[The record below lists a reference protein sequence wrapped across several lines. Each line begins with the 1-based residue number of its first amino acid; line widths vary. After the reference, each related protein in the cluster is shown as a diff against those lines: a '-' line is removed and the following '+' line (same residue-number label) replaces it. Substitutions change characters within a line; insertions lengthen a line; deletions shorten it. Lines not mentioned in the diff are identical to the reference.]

1 MGGPDNDALPTTD
14 HDPLSGINKVPW
26 ERLHHA
32 YGPAVDVPGQ
42 LRALRSPDE
51 QLRARAHAEMRGNI
65 YHQGTRWQAS
75 CYAVPFLVA
84 LVADPST
91 PERSAVMKLLRAVS
105 VGDLRDS
112 DLPLDVDQ
120 QFSASATASD
130 DDVALLVAVLYDED
144 RDMEEVPEGVDVA
157 VDARWRHDAYEAAAL
172 HTGTYTRLLAD
183 PDAEV
188 AALAAELLAWF
199 PPDDA
204 ALQAL
209 VNVPADGRHSLV
221 RASANLTLAYMN
233 RDDSGIDSRLHDQL
247 TSELPVVRRTAAVA
261 LALRSRRA
269 LPEASIDV
277 LTEPVAALSIPA
289 VPGWNRAMEG
299 FVAIALRRA
308 HEMLS

>member
-1 MGGPDNDALPTTD
+1 
-14 HDPLSGINKVPW
+14 
-26 ERLHHA
+26 
-32 YGPAVDVPGQ
+32 
-42 LRALRSPDE
+42 
-51 QLRARAHAEMRGNI
+51 
-65 YHQGTRWQAS
+65 
-75 CYAVPFLVA
+75 
-84 LVADPST
+84 
-91 PERSAVMKLLRAVS
+91 
-105 VGDLRDS
+105 
-112 DLPLDVDQ
+112 
-120 QFSASATASD
+120 
-130 DDVALLVAVLYDED
+130 
-144 RDMEEVPEGVDVA
+144 
-157 VDARWRHDAYEAAAL
+157 
-172 HTGTYTRLLAD
+172 LLAD